1 MLQTLLRFVGWNPT
15 PTANL
20 RLLMKIGI
28 FGHSTA
34 YYEIR
39 DEWKTKCELL
49 AERFPDDQIDWH
61 GAFVCS
67 TERMLS
73 KLQKHR
79 NYDLYILFH
88 IGWRQ
93 VYIPGFKEGD
103 LDRYDIK
110 KCAEDK
116 NFIKKR
122 IQRRQ
127 VQDFELT
134 QTYFEGFV
142 NLFLPSNQELINRW
156 VGAFTLINL
165 FCKGKNVIHVG
176 RKVDVVDIKN
186 MIKIGYYSEPLTKAQ
201 QHHDWAI
208 HKGNKYSH
216 EEMELMFADAIEE
229 EINKFKLS
237 HNLT

>member
-1 MLQTLLRFVGWNPT
+1 MR
-15 PTANL
+15 
-20 RLLMKIGI
+20 IGI
-28 FGHSTA
+28 FGHSSA
-34 YYEIR
+34 YYNISS
-39 DEWKTKCELL
+39 DYKTKCELL
-49 AERFPDDQIDWH
+49 AERFPDDQIDWY

-88 IGWRQ
+88 LGWQQ
-93 VYIPGFKEGD
+93 VYIPGFRDGD
-103 LDRYDIK
+103 LETADIR
-110 KCAEDK
+110 KCARDG
-116 NFIKKR
+116 NFLKKR

-127 VQDFELT
+127 VEDFDLM

-142 NLFLPSNQELINRW
+142 NLWLPSDRELINRW

-165 FCKGKNVIHVG
+165 FCKDKNVIHVG
-176 RKVDVVDIKN
+176 RKDIVDLKN
-186 MIKIGYYSEPLTKAQ
+186 MIKIGNFSESLTEAQ
-201 QHHDWAI
+201 IQHDI
-208 HKGNKYSH
+208 HIQKGITYSH
-216 EEMELMFADAIEE
+216 AEMELMFANVMEE